1 MERYTRKHVEAVA
14 VTVAA
19 VAARVGVDSQD
30 WAIRAGSPTY
40 GRAWLL
46 VDRSP
51 VTGGERTIS
60 YLGFSAREA
69 HAALSAMREAFYMVE
84 SVQP

>member
-1 MERYTRKHVEAVA
+1 MDRYTRKNVEGAA
-14 VTVAA
+14 ASAAA

-30 WAIRAGSPTY
+30 WALRPGSPTY

-60 YLGFSAREA
+60 MLGTSAREA
-69 HAALSAMREAFYMVE
+69 FYTLAAMREAFYMVE
-84 SVQP
+84 SATS